1 MAGVL
6 GDALADRGGKVKVI
20 KGGSARRVPL
30 GQCGDRGG
38 RFRCGAKGIRT
49 PDLLVA
55 KVAPGRRVPYAQ
67 CPSRCIRCMLIMKLR
82 FGGEQGANAR

>member
-20 KGGSARRVPL
+20 KGRSARRVPL

-49 PDLLVA
+49 LTFSLRRLRSAVRRRMRAADPDA
-55 KVAPGRRVPYAQ
+55 SDA
-67 CPSRCIRCMLIMKLR
+67 C
-82 FGGEQGANAR
+82 